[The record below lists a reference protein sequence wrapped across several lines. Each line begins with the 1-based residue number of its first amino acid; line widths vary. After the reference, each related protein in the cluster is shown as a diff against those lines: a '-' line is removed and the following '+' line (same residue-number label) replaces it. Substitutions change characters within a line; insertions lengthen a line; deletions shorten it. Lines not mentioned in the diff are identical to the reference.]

1 MSSIYE
7 TLSKINVNDNTEK
20 KGRFTYLS
28 WAWAWAEL
36 MKAYPTATRTV
47 YENAEGLPC
56 FIGLGSVIVK
66 VGVTIN
72 GIEHIQHHPVF
83 DSRNTAIPANE
94 ANLMDVN
101 TAIQRA
107 TVKAIGLHGLGLY
120 IYAGE
125 DVPQDEAAAPVRRP
139 VRQPTPP
146 PAQHVPSI
154 GAPPQVNE
162 VNEVKDAVD
171 ASWKGVPEYVRPHMD
186 QSEADQPVIMIL
198 RDDEKQWLDQRK
210 MPTPWKAAVWMM
222 QNSYDLRQL
231 RQHWKISRATAE
243 ALESSEIP
251 F

>member
-1 MSSIYE
+1 MSDIFK
-7 TLSKINVNDNTEK
+7 TLNAINVNNNTEK

-56 FIGLGSVIVK
+56 FIGLNSVIVK

-83 DSRNTAIPANE
+83 DSRNKAIPADKC
-94 ANLMDVN
+94 NLMDVN

-125 DVPQDEAAAPVRRP
+125 DLPEGEDAPRQQQSRPQQQHQRQQETNTNNNNGGGGYAERLEKLLPRLKDGSWIHEFCVDRMSKHEQYGDKVRW
-139 VRQPTPP
+139 
-146 PAQHVPSI
+146 S
-154 GAPPQVNE
+154 
-162 VNEVKDAVD
+162 
-171 ASWKGVPEYVRPHMD
+171 
-186 QSEADQPVIMIL
+186 
-198 RDDEKQWLDQRK
+198 EKQVAILE
-210 MPTPWKAAVWMM
+210 KAERDHPVF
-222 QNSYDLRQL
+222 
-231 RQHWKISRATAE
+231 E
-243 ALESSEIP
+243 P
-251 F
+251 PV

>member
-1 MSSIYE
+1 MSDIFK
-7 TLSKINVNDNTEK
+7 TLNAINVNNNTEK

-56 FIGLGSVIVK
+56 FIGLNSVIVK

-83 DSRNTAIPANE
+83 DSRNKAIPADKC
-94 ANLMDVN
+94 NLMDVN

-125 DVPQDEAAAPVRRP
+125 DLPEGDDTPRQQQSRPEPKPTTNNNNGDGGDYVSRMEALLQRVPKGHFYEGFLIDRLAKHQQWDNVRWSDKQVALLSKAEHEFPAAP
-139 VRQPTPP
+139 
-146 PAQHVPSI
+146 
-154 GAPPQVNE
+154 
-162 VNEVKDAVD
+162 
-171 ASWKGVPEYVRPHMD
+171 
-186 QSEADQPVIMIL
+186 
-198 RDDEKQWLDQRK
+198 
-210 MPTPWKAAVWMM
+210 
-222 QNSYDLRQL
+222 
-231 RQHWKISRATAE
+231 
-243 ALESSEIP
+243 

>member
-1 MSSIYE
+1 MSDIFK
-7 TLSKINVNDNTEK
+7 TLNAINVNNNTEK

-56 FIGLGSVIVK
+56 FIGLNSVIVK

-83 DSRNTAIPANE
+83 DSRNTAIPANKC
-94 ANLMDVN
+94 NLMDVN

-125 DVPQDEAAAPVRRP
+125 DLPEGEVAPRQQQSRPQPQRQQETNTSNNGGGGGNDPV
-139 VRQPTPP
+139 
-146 PAQHVPSI
+146 
-154 GAPPQVNE
+154 
-162 VNEVKDAVD
+162 
-171 ASWKGVPEYVRPHMD
+171 
-186 QSEADQPVIMIL
+186 
-198 RDDEKQWLDQRK
+198 
-210 MPTPWKAAVWMM
+210 
-222 QNSYDLRQL
+222 
-231 RQHWKISRATAE
+231 SRME
-243 ALESSEIP
+243 ALLPRLPKGHFYEGFCVDRLAKHEQWGDNVRWSDKQLAILDKAEREFPVTDIP

>member
-1 MSSIYE
+1 MSDIFK
-7 TLSKINVNDNTEK
+7 TLNAINVNNNTEK

-47 YENAEGLPC
+47 YENQDGLPC

-72 GIEHIQHHPVF
+72 DIEHIQHHPVF
-83 DSRNTAIPANE
+83 DSRNKAIPADKC
-94 ANLMDVN
+94 NLMDVN

-125 DVPQDEAAAPVRRP
+125 DLPEGDDTPRQSNQQQSRPEPQPTTNNSGDGGDYVSRMEALLQRVPKGHFYEGFLIDRLAKHQQWDNVRWSDKQVALLSKAEHEFPAAP
-139 VRQPTPP
+139 
-146 PAQHVPSI
+146 
-154 GAPPQVNE
+154 
-162 VNEVKDAVD
+162 
-171 ASWKGVPEYVRPHMD
+171 
-186 QSEADQPVIMIL
+186 
-198 RDDEKQWLDQRK
+198 
-210 MPTPWKAAVWMM
+210 
-222 QNSYDLRQL
+222 
-231 RQHWKISRATAE
+231 
-243 ALESSEIP
+243 